1 MNIDLFIGCLVC
13 FLLANKFK
21 FELKINKKEFFYFM
35 IGGFLL
41 GFGASL
47 TNGCSVGVMYSKIST
62 FVLSGWMFF
71 SWYDYWTIYWN

>member
-1 MNIDLFIGCLVC
+1 M
-13 FLLANKFK
+13 FLLANKFE

-41 GFGASL
+41 GFGTSL